1 MHTWGSNLE
10 SQAESSVVAS
20 PLPPNTQTSHWMC
33 VPGVSGNPI
42 PWHVFFSEKN
52 YLWFYVLTRS
62 YLSVIRIT
70 PACRIAH
77 RYFPQLGFFFFFLI
91 IILKRKGTGK
101 KIPIIGKKRA
111 NIPNRILVS
120 YGSVL
125 LSMNNSF
132 MFLQGTSLHISLQSF
147 FFSSP
152 SNSKHW
158 CLCHVGFQICFTDW
172 LLGLEVPFLDSE
184 HRLNEN
190 FGGKKIRGKF

>member
-77 RYFPQLGFFFFFLI
+77 RYFPQLGFFFFLI

-132 MFLQGTSLHISLQSF
+132 MFCREQAYTFLCSHF
-147 FFSSP
+147 FFLP
-152 SNSKHW
+152 PPTLN
-158 CLCHVGFQICFTDW
+158 TDACVMSVFKFA
-172 LLGLEVPFLDSE
+172 LQTGYLVLRFLS
-184 HRLNEN
+184 
-190 FGGKKIRGKF
+190 